1 MTPIA
6 KYPEYL
12 IDLEGNVYSNI
23 TFKYLKPHLMPI
35 GYPAYSLLNLKGKK
49 VTVPQHRLLAETY
62 LPNPENCR
70 EVNHIDGNKQN
81 NTLSNLEWVHG
92 FENIRHAFTSGLT
105 SKKACIDYDKI
116 DTYVA
121 QLRVSGTWSS
131 LSRQLGLSDCS
142 TLRKLVKRDYERRGL
157 AAEFQELTSIMCAR
171 NNCNNK
177 RNSGNPAH
185 NRKSVRIVGGKTF
198 PSLKQLAE
206 AIGASSPKVCVALKT
221 GNPIKG
227 VYLEYA

>member
-23 TFKYLKPHLMPI
+23 TCKYLKSHLMPI
-35 GYPAYSLLNLKGKK
+35 GYPAYSLLNLHGKK

-92 FENIRHAFTSGLT
+92 FENIRHAFTSGLA
-105 SKKACIDYDKI
+105 SRKA
-116 DTYVA
+116 
-121 QLRVSGTWSS
+121 
-131 LSRQLGLSDCS
+131 
-142 TLRKLVKRDYERRGL
+142 
-157 AAEFQELTSIMCAR
+157 
-171 NNCNNK
+171 
-177 RNSGNPAH
+177 
-185 NRKSVRIVGGKTF
+185 
-198 PSLKQLAE
+198 
-206 AIGASSPKVCVALKT
+206 
-221 GNPIKG
+221 
-227 VYLEYA
+227 